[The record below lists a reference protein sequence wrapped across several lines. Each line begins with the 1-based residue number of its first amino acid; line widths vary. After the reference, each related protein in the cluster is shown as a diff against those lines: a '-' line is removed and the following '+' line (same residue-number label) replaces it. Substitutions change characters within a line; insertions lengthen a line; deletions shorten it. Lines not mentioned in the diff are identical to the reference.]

1 MGVMLDVIGSVII
14 GATLL
19 LMIMTFQLQLQE
31 TAGRIYYTSSMIDH
45 MDAAARNI
53 NHIFAM
59 AGVGVPADS
68 ICVAASPASIT
79 FRTYWDCAGDSLSN
93 TKHLIELKLANYG
106 YESGRVLEIRQDGN
120 VIMPLGS
127 ILYIE
132 DMRLNYYKSDGT
144 ATTTLKD
151 IMSAEVL
158 LTFRRDSPWRP
169 AQPLR
174 SNIQL
179 KCFFMNA
186 YLQKGG
192 W

>member
-1 MGVMLDVIGSVII
+1 MLDVLGSVII

-31 TAGRIYYTSSMIDH
+31 TAGRVYYTSSMIDH
-45 MDAAARNI
+45 MDAAARNV

-59 AGVGVPADS
+59 AGVGIPADS
-68 ICVAASPASIT
+68 ICVTATSSNIS

-93 TKHLIELKLANYG
+93 TRHLIDLRLVNYG
-106 YESGRVLEIRQDGN
+106 YDSGRVLEIRQDGN
-120 VIMPLGS
+120 VIMPLGH

-132 DMRLNYYKSDGT
+132 NLQMNYYNMGGA

-151 IMSAEVL
+151 IMSAEIL

-174 SNIQL
+174 SNLQL

>member
-1 MGVMLDVIGSVII
+1 MGVLLDVLGSVII

-45 MDAAARNI
+45 MDAAARNV

-59 AGVGVPADS
+59 AGVGIPADS
-68 ICVAASPASIT
+68 ICVSANSSSIK
-79 FRTYWDCAGDSLSN
+79 FRTYWDCDGDSLSDDR
-93 TKHLIELKLANYG
+93 HLIEMKVVDYG
-106 YESGRVLEIRQDGN
+106 YESGKVLEIRQDGS
-120 VIMPLGS
+120 VIMPLGH
-127 ILYIE
+127 ILFIE
-132 DMRLNYYKSDGT
+132 NMTLNYYNINGV
-144 ATTTLKD
+144 ATTTLRD
-151 IMSAEVL
+151 IMSAEIL

-174 SNIQL
+174 SNLQL

-186 YLQKGG
+186 YLQEGG

>member
-1 MGVMLDVIGSVII
+1 MSVMLDVIGSVII
-14 GATLL
+14 GAILIV
-19 LMIMTFQLQLQE
+19 MIMTFQLQLQE

-45 MDAAARNI
+45 MDNAARNV
-53 NHIFAM
+53 NHIFSM
-59 AGVGVPADS
+59 AGVGVPSDS
-68 ICVAASPASIT
+68 ICVAANSSSIT

-93 TKHLIELKLANYG
+93 VKHLIDLSLADYG
-106 YESGRVLEIRQDGN
+106 HDSGSVLEIRQDGN
-120 VIMPLGS
+120 LIMPLGN

-132 DMRLNYYKSDGT
+132 SMHLNYYDQNGA
-144 ATTTLKD
+144 ATSNLKD
-151 IMSAEVL
+151 IMCAEVL

-179 KCFFMNA
+179 KCYFMNA

>member
-1 MGVMLDVIGSVII
+1 MSVMLDVIGSVII
-14 GATLL
+14 GAILIV
-19 LMIMTFQLQLQE
+19 MIMTFQLQLQE

-45 MDAAARNI
+45 MDNAASNV
-53 NHIFAM
+53 NHIFSM
-59 AGVGVPADS
+59 AGVGVPSDS
-68 ICVAASPASIT
+68 ICVAANSSSIT

-93 TKHLIELKLANYG
+93 VKHLIDLSLADYG
-106 YESGRVLEIRQDGN
+106 HDSGSVLEIQQDGN
-120 VIMPLGS
+120 LIMPLGN

-132 DMRLNYYKSDGT
+132 SMHLNYYDQNGA
-144 ATTTLKD
+144 ATSNLKD
-151 IMSAEVL
+151 IMCAEVL

-179 KCFFMNA
+179 KCYFMNA

>member
-1 MGVMLDVIGSVII
+1 
-14 GATLL
+14 
-19 LMIMTFQLQLQE
+19 
-31 TAGRIYYTSSMIDH
+31 
-45 MDAAARNI
+45 
-53 NHIFAM
+53 
-59 AGVGVPADS
+59 VGVPSDS
-68 ICVAASPASIT
+68 ICVAANSSSIT

-93 TKHLIELKLANYG
+93 VKHLIDLSLADYG
-106 YESGRVLEIRQDGN
+106 HDSGSVLEIQQDGN
-120 VIMPLGS
+120 LIMPLGN

-132 DMRLNYYKSDGT
+132 SMHLNYYDQNGA
-144 ATTTLKD
+144 ATSNLKD
-151 IMSAEVL
+151 IMCAEVL

-179 KCFFMNA
+179 KCYFMNA

>member
-1 MGVMLDVIGSVII
+1 MLDVIGSVII

-45 MDAAARNI
+45 MDAAASNI

-68 ICVAASPASIT
+68 ICVAADSTSIT
-79 FRTYWDCAGDSLSN
+79 FRTYWDCAGDSLST
-93 TKHLIELKLANYG
+93 TKHLIELELKNYG
-106 YESGRVLEIRQDGN
+106 YESGRVLEISQDGN
-120 VIMPLGS
+120 VIMPLGH

-132 DMRLNYYKSDGT
+132 NMHLTYYDKDGVET
-144 ATTTLKD
+144 DELKA
-151 IMSAEVL
+151 IMSAEIL

-179 KCFFMNA
+179 KCYFMNA
-186 YLQKGG
+186 YLQEGG